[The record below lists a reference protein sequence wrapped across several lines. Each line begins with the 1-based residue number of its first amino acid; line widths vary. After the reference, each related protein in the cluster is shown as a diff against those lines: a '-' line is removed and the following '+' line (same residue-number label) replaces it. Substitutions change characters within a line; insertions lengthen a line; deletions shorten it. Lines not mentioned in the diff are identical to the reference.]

1 MEDKEF
7 DNEVKKLRRMHS
19 AGIVILITLTGLA
32 HIFANKSTATSPII
46 IFKSILLL
54 YMFINIPLMAWQ
66 YNKTVKEKGKQLPM
80 NERKI
85 VFLRWSLLRTTVWG
99 FNVMLCALAYS
110 LAADTSSFYLGV
122 ICFLVYLFFGKTDQT
137 DIEEE

>member
-1 MEDKEF
+1 MTRCNMLTKSPWADPYSTECHSLHKNKDMEDKEF
-7 DNEVKKLRRMHS
+7 DNEVKKLRRMHT

-66 YNKTVKEKGKQLPM
+66 YNKTLKRRE
-80 NERKI
+80 
-85 VFLRWSLLRTTVWG
+85 TTVA
-99 FNVMLCALAYS
+99 N
-110 LAADTSSFYLGV
+110 
-122 ICFLVYLFFGKTDQT
+122 
-137 DIEEE
+137 E